1 MAPTDPITKFRLLH
15 QELPFSVDWCKLRLS
30 GLPGASHPP
39 MANWIIHRPHAHCH
53 AAEIRVAEYLRDLDH
68 RWTVIWGYYYRDDQ
82 GNDREGD
89 FLVLGPAGGLLVL
102 EVKSSIPRWFHSTGQ
117 WEGERVWQVAR
128 SAQRAKWW

>member
-1 MAPTDPITKFRLLH
+1 
-15 QELPFSVDWCKLRLS
+15 
-30 GLPGASHPP
+30 

-53 AAEIRVAEYLRDLDH
+53 AAEIRVAEYLRDLDDQ
-68 RWTVIWGYYYRDDQ
+68 WTVIWGYYYRDDQ

-117 WEGERVWQVAR
+117 WEGERV
-128 SAQRAKWW
+128 